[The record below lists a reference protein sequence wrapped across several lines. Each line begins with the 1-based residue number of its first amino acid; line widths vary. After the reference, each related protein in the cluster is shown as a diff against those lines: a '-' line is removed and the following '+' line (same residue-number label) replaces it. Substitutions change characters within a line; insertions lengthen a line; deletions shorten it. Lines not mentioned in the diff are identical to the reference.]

1 MTLTTVISQPRPVGS
16 ATSQARKEAA
26 DPNAFSEV
34 MGAQSNQTAAGDDG
48 GSEAATPTITA
59 SWTAPTAGAGPEDLS
74 GLPVEIEDELSGL
87 PVELEDQLSDLPETE
102 DELSGLPVEKQDD
115 LSGLPVEAE
124 GPVASRPSVSKE
136 WVGEAA
142 TVSSSQGAFAGDM
155 AFETVTSLLGR
166 YATSPAAPYQ
176 AASK

>member
-1 MTLTTVISQPRPVGS
+1 MTTDL
-16 ATSQARKEAA
+16 EHHAA
-26 DPNAFSEV
+26 KLF
-34 MGAQSNQTAAGDDG
+34 TAK
-48 GSEAATPTITA
+48 
-59 SWTAPTAGAGPEDLS
+59 DL
-74 GLPVEIEDELSGL
+74 VYVRQIADDELSGL

-142 TVSSSQGAFAGDM
+142 TVSSGA
-155 AFETVTSLLGR
+155 
-166 YATSPAAPYQ
+166 SP
-176 AASK
+176 